1 MASLDGYRQTIE
13 TLFTDYA
20 QLPYAYE
27 DIRTEAVFDRVHDRY
42 LLVNVGW
49 DNGQR
54 IHSGLVHI
62 DIIAGKLWIQKDE
75 TEHGIVKE
83 LVQAGVPKDRIVLGF
98 HPAHIRPH
106 TEYATG

>member
-1 MASLDGYRQTIE
+1 MASLDVYRQIIE
-13 TLFTDYA
+13 TILTEYA

-42 LLVNVGW
+42 VLVNVGW

-54 IHSGLVHI
+54 VHGGLVHI
-62 DIIAGKLWIQKDE
+62 DIIDGKLWIQRDG
-75 TEHGIVKE
+75 TEHGIAKE

-98 HPAHIRPH
+98 QPAYIRPY